1 MNAHVIIEIV
11 VSFLILSGTIMS
23 LFSSLGIIRLPDVY
37 NRAHATTKSATL
49 GILCILL
56 GAFVYFIFTH
66 GVSSIRLLLG
76 IVFVFL
82 TAPVAG
88 HLIIRSAH
96 RSKVAL
102 ASISVQD
109 DLQDYLD
116 SEEKQQAARESES
129 GERAEHG
136 GSDGSAGEHDGGK
149 AGGARA

>member
-1 MNAHVIIEIV
+1 MIEWIIIV
-11 VSFLILSGTIMS
+11 LVLLGTSLSLLSSFGL
-23 LFSSLGIIRLPDVY
+23 IRLPDVY

-49 GILCILL
+49 GILSILL
-56 GAFVYFIFTH
+56 GAFIYFVSTH

-96 RSKVAL
+96 RYGVPL
-102 ASISVQD
+102 APISEQD

-116 SEEKQQAARESES
+116 NEAKNAAIQKDET
-129 GERAEHG
+129 
-136 GSDGSAGEHDGGK
+136 
-149 AGGARA
+149 